1 MEQISSVIASRF
13 TTYLNK
19 DQRWCN
25 IFQYVLQILMEKWI
39 SLTVMGI
46 LAGSL
51 GYEKEYMLFLLVF
64 MPLRS
69 CCGGFHM
76 KTYIGCLACS
86 CLLVGS
92 VLVISGMVPECSNV
106 WKIVFI
112 GIIPL
117 IPMNRMAPVLHI
129 NRPMKKKEIDGCRR
143 KMIRLTGILI
153 SLMIIFGACNK
164 IRTAMLFSETI
175 WVVFIFMILG
185 EVDYR
190 TAVRKQARER

>member
-1 MEQISSVIASRF
+1 M
-13 TTYLNK
+13 
-19 DQRWCN
+19 
-25 IFQYVLQILMEKWI
+25 
-39 SLTVMGI
+39 
-46 LAGSL
+46 
-51 GYEKEYMLFLLVF
+51 
-64 MPLRS
+64 
-69 CCGGFHM
+69 
-76 KTYIGCLACS
+76 
-86 CLLVGS
+86 
-92 VLVISGMVPECSNV
+92 ISGMVPEYSNV

-129 NRPMKKKEIDGCRR
+129 NRPMKQKEIDGCRR
-143 KMIRLTGILI
+143 KMIRLSGILI
-153 SLMIIFGACNK
+153 SVMIIFGACNK